1 MSESELIWVY
11 VIERLTNTQNTKP
24 ETVFMAGL
32 LGGRGGGSSLN
43 HLQSATKLGDKST
56 ERKELKACR
65 QQLNTA
71 VSRKD
76 RTKPQAALHF
86 ARYSS

>member
-32 LGGRGGGSSLN
+32 LGGRGGGELPEP
-43 HLQSATKLGDKST
+43 SAI
-56 ERKELKACR
+56 RY
-65 QQLNTA
+65 
-71 VSRKD
+71 
-76 RTKPQAALHF
+76 QAG
-86 ARYSS
+86 